1 MSGLGLSILEEGL
14 AKGRTE
20 GLAKGRSEGLAK
32 GIVVLGMDLGL
43 SVDEIIEKL
52 QDKMDITLEEAKEYV
67 RMFGEQGSMD
77 N

>member
-1 MSGLGLSILEEGL
+1 MSGLGLSILEEGFV
-14 AKGRTE
+14 KGRTE
-20 GLAKGRSEGLAK
+20 GLTK

-43 SVDEIIEKL
+43 PVDEIIEKL

-67 RMFGEQGSMD
+67 RMFGEQSSME